1 MYDNINHRVTRW
13 RELPPDEEDLDSG
26 VLTNFHSSYD
36 ADDSNDS
43 LISWNSR
50 RDRFESS
57 EVFRKSCYFFATVCL
72 RVPECVLNVF
82 RYSNPPAFTMAS
94 RLLRSATMKDDRS
107 APRKRCPSIYITL
120 SRLGPIAADSRKSSV
135 IPRNRS
141 VWASAPLSG
150 QRNPSS
156 SISVVIVSASSWGI
170 AVRLRFRRQEGG
182 VRGPLGRPRAGSL
195 PAIVVEWHPVAW
207 YTAASAPADSGD
219 GRRPTADGQPRACP
233 CPSHDNGI

>member
-1 MYDNINHRVTRW
+1 
-13 RELPPDEEDLDSG
+13 
-26 VLTNFHSSYD
+26 
-36 ADDSNDS
+36 
-43 LISWNSR
+43 
-50 RDRFESS
+50 
-57 EVFRKSCYFFATVCL
+57 
-72 RVPECVLNVF
+72 
-82 RYSNPPAFTMAS
+82 MAS

-120 SRLGPIAADSRKSSV
+120 SPLGPIAADSRKWSV
-135 IPRNRS
+135 IPRNQS

-150 QRNPSS
+150 RRNPSS

-219 GRRPTADGQPRACP
+219 GRRPTVSPERAPVRRTTTGFNCSINHYFRSPSLTTDRPGGAACP
-233 CPSHDNGI
+233 IS